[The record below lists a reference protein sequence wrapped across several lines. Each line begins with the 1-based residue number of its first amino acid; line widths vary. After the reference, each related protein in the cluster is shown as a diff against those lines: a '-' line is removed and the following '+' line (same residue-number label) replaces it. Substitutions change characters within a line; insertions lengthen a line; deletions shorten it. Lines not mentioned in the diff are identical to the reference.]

1 MQRLTG
7 FWKQLGPGLLM
18 AGAAIGVSHLVQS
31 TRAGADFGWQLLW
44 LVIVINLIKYP
55 FFQFGHRYTIATGE
69 SLLEGYLR
77 MGRPWLYG
85 FLCLNAFS
93 GVCAIAGVTF
103 VTAALTQ
110 GLFGTTLN
118 ITIWSVLLMIACL
131 AILALGHYSWLDRI
145 IKPMMAVLFLA
156 TISAF
161 TIAMINGPTAT
172 SLAGTSASPWTQ
184 ASLGFLIALMGW
196 MPAPIEMSVWQS
208 LWIKAKENS
217 SGKRMDQ
224 QQGKIDFNIGY
235 FMTLILATL
244 FLGLGALV
252 MHGTG
257 ETFSNKGAV
266 FSTQLVE
273 LYTRSIGDWASP
285 FIAVAAFFA
294 MFSTTLT
301 VVDAYPRS
309 LAAGG
314 QLAFT
319 GKAEHDLTKC
329 RKQYLAAL
337 IVCCAIGLL
346 IIHSFLNRLKDL
358 VDMVTTVSF
367 LAAPIFGW
375 LNYRLVTSSHLA
387 SEHQPGP
394 ALRNFC
400 RIALMILSA
409 ISLLYIYSRFI
420 SNAN

>member
-1 MQRLTG
+1 MKKFTV

-44 LVIVINLIKYP
+44 LVVVINLIKYP
-55 FFQFGHRYTIATGE
+55 FFQFGHRYTISTGE
-69 SLLEGYLR
+69 SLLEGYLK
-77 MGRPWLYG
+77 MGKPWLYG

-110 GLFGTTLN
+110 GLFGTALN
-118 ITIWSVLLMIACL
+118 TTTWSVILMMVCL

-145 IKPMMAVLFLA
+145 IKPMMVILFIA
-156 TISAF
+156 TVAAF
-161 TIAMINGPTAT
+161 SIALINGPAAAPLVDA
-172 SLAGTSASPWTQ
+172 SPSPWTQ

-217 SGKRMDQ
+217 SGELMNKR
-224 QQGKIDFNIGY
+224 QGQIDFNTGY
-235 FMTLILATL
+235 FMTVILATL

-273 LYTRSIGDWASP
+273 LYTRSIGAWASP
-285 FIAVAAFFA
+285 IIALAAFFA

-319 GKAEHDLTKC
+319 GKAEHDLSKC
-329 RKQYLAAL
+329 RKQYLGVL
-337 IVCCAIGLL
+337 IICCAIGLL

-367 LAAPIFGW
+367 LAAPVFGW
-375 LNYRLVTSSHLA
+375 LNFRLVTSSLLA
-387 SEHQPGP
+387 SEHQPGLK
-394 ALRNFC
+394 LRNFC
-400 RIALMILSA
+400 RFSLIILTGISA
-409 ISLLYIYSRFI
+409 IYLYSRFI
-420 SNAN
+420 K

>member
-1 MQRLTG
+1 
-7 FWKQLGPGLLM
+7 M

-44 LVIVINLIKYP
+44 LVILINLIKYP
-55 FFQFGHRYTIATGE
+55 FFQFGHRYTISTGE
-69 SLLEGYLR
+69 SLLEGYLK
-77 MGRPWLYG
+77 MGKLWLYS

-110 GLFGTTLN
+110 GLFGTAFN
-118 ITIWSVLLMIACL
+118 ITLWSFILMLICLSIL
-131 AILALGHYSWLDRI
+131 AIGHYSWLDRI
-145 IKPMMAVLFLA
+145 IKPMMALLFLA
-156 TISAF
+156 TVSAF
-161 TIAMINGPTAT
+161 LIAILNGPVAAAEPDH
-172 SLAGTSASPWTQ
+172 SPSPWTK

-217 SGKRMDQ
+217 SGKLMNQR
-224 QQGKIDFNIGY
+224 QGKIDFNIGY
-235 FMTLILATL
+235 WMTLILATL

-266 FSTQLVE
+266 FSHQLVE
-273 LYTRSIGDWASP
+273 LYTASIGNWAGP
-285 FIAVAAFFA
+285 IIAVAAFFA

-309 LAAGG
+309 LAAGS
-314 QLAFT
+314 QLAVT
-319 GKAEHDLTKC
+319 GKIEHDMRRC
-329 RKQYLAAL
+329 RKPYLVVL
-337 IVCCAIGLL
+337 IVCCAIGL
-346 IIHSFLNRLKDL
+346 IIINSFLNRLKDL

-367 LAAPIFGW
+367 LAAPVFGW
-375 LNYRLVTSSHLA
+375 LNYRLVTSSLLA
-387 SEHQPGP
+387 GKYQPGP

-400 RIALMILSA
+400 RFSLLILSG
-409 ISLLYIYSRFI
+409 ISLVYLYSRFI
-420 SNAN
+420 S

>member
-1 MQRLTG
+1 
-7 FWKQLGPGLLM
+7 M

-44 LVIVINLIKYP
+44 LVVVINLIKYP

-69 SLLEGYLR
+69 SLLEGYLK
-77 MGRPWLYG
+77 MGKPWLYS

-110 GLFGTTLN
+110 GLFGTTFN
-118 ITIWSVLLMIACL
+118 TTTWSMVLMFICIG
-131 AILALGHYSWLDRI
+131 ILGLGHYSWLDRL
-145 IKPMMAVLFLA
+145 IKPLMVILFIA
-156 TISAF
+156 TVSAF
-161 TIAMINGPTAT
+161 VIAMVNGPVGNPLPDTT
-172 SLAGTSASPWTQ
+172 TSPWTQ

-196 MPAPIEMSVWQS
+196 MPAPIELSVWQS
-208 LWIKAKENS
+208 LWIKAKETS
-217 SGKRMDQ
+217 SGDRMTSG
-224 QQGKIDFNIGY
+224 QGTIDFNIGY
-235 FMTLILATL
+235 FMTLVLAML

-273 LYTRSIGDWASP
+273 LYTKSIGAWASP
-285 FIAVAAFFA
+285 LIAIAAFFA

-301 VVDAYPRS
+301 VIDAYPRS

-314 QLAFT
+314 QLALT
-319 GKAEHDLTKC
+319 GETSHDLTKS
-329 RKQYLAAL
+329 RKLYLGVL
-337 IVCCAIGLL
+337 MVCCAIALL

-358 VDMVTTVSF
+358 IDMVTTISF
-367 LAAPIFGW
+367 LAAPVFGW
-375 LNYRLVTSSHLA
+375 LNFKLVTSSYLPTE
-387 SEHQPGP
+387 SQPGL
-394 ALRNFC
+394 ALRIFC
-400 RIALMILSA
+400 RFSLTVLSA
-409 ISLLYIYSRFI
+409 ISLLYLYSRFI
-420 SNAN
+420 SSPN

>member
-1 MQRLTG
+1 MQN

-44 LVIVINLIKYP
+44 LVVVINLIKYP

-69 SLLEGYLR
+69 SLLEGYYK
-77 MGRPWLYG
+77 MGKPWLYG

-118 ITIWSVLLMIACL
+118 ITTWSLILMLVCL
-131 AILALGHYSWLDRI
+131 GILTQGHYSLLDRI
-145 IKPMMAVLFLA
+145 IKPMMVLLFLA
-156 TISAF
+156 TVSAF
-161 TIAMINGPTAT
+161 AIALVNGPAAT
-172 SLAGTSASPWTQ
+172 VEPEISISPWTQ

-217 SGKRMDQ
+217 SGQRMNKE
-224 QQGKIDFNIGY
+224 QGKLDFNIGY
-235 FMTLILATL
+235 LMTLVLAVL

-257 ETFSNKGAV
+257 ESFSNKGAV
-266 FSTQLVE
+266 FSGQLVE
-273 LYTRSIGDWASP
+273 LYTRSIGAWASP
-285 FIAVAAFFA
+285 IIAIAAFFA

-301 VVDAYPRS
+301 VIDAYPRS

-314 QLAFT
+314 HLAVSGT
-319 GKAEHDLTKC
+319 SEYDLRKC
-329 RKQYLAAL
+329 RKLYITVL
-337 IVCCAIGLL
+337 IICCSIGLL

-358 VDMVTTVSF
+358 VDMVTTISF
-367 LAAPIFGW
+367 LAAPVFGW
-375 LNYRLVTSSHLA
+375 LNFRLVTSSFLA
-387 SEHQPGP
+387 GEHQPGP
-394 ALRNFC
+394 ALRLFC
-400 RIALMILSA
+400 RFSLTVLTA
-409 ISLLYIYSRFI
+409 ISLLYLYSRFI
-420 SNAN
+420 SESN